1 MASKQQQG
9 FRMCVHPCPRYLTGG
24 DTHIL
29 CVACLGEEQ
38 HGQCSRALRCA
49 SPADAPI
56 LPGVLSRGL
65 SVPQGSGPAA
75 AEAQRRLRSWGS
87 QRDLSAEV
95 ETGAASSLPS
105 PQIKSN
111 QITFI
116 VTSPQHKCLGE
127 WNSYERAPDSAKKQ
141 NNNLHM
147 DSTYLQTVQK
157 DNVQNT
163 HTYTQYTQCTIKTC
177 FVTNAPIHIIHRIYT
192 SALCPHLCIVICE
205 GVTDYNL
212 Q

>member
-1 MASKQQQG
+1 MK
-9 FRMCVHPCPRYLTGG
+9 FLLFKKHFL
-24 DTHIL
+24 IL
-29 CVACLGEEQ
+29 SMLKTV
-38 HGQCSRALRCA
+38 
-49 SPADAPI
+49 
-56 LPGVLSRGL
+56 VLL
-65 SVPQGSGPAA
+65 NMKSVIRFS
-75 AEAQRRLRSWGS
+75 EFL
-87 QRDLSAEV
+87 DEYKV
-95 ETGAASSLPS
+95 
-105 PQIKSN
+105 IKSN

-147 DSTYLQTVQK
+147 DSIYLQTTE

-163 HTYTQYTQCTIKTC
+163 HTYTQYTQCTIKTY
-177 FVTNAPIHIIHRIYT
+177 FVTNTPIHIIHRIYM

-205 GVTDYNL
+205 GARDYNL